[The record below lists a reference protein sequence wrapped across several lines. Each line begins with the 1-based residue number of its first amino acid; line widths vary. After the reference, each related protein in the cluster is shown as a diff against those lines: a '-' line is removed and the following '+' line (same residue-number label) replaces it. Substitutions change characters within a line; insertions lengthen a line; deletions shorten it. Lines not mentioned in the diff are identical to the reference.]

1 MRDTDGKR
9 MVAYNCDVA
18 DATGIIHCI
27 VKEDEAGYR
36 PMTGKRDDPLAAPWY
51 FARWDNHLNENG
63 TTNHAAARTAAEKL
77 VDKLNEEH
85 GYSKRDVL
93 DIVASSMR
101 AQNQRGD

>member
-36 PMTGKRDDPLAAPWY
+36 PMTGTDPMQMPWY
-51 FARWDNHLNENG
+51 FAHFDNHLNEDG
-63 TTNHAAARTAAEKL
+63 TVNHAAARTAAEKL

-85 GYSKRDVL
+85 GYSKRDVM

>member
-18 DATGIIHCI
+18 DATGIIHCM

-36 PMTGKRDDPLAAPWY
+36 PMTGTDPMQMPWY

-63 TTNHAAARTAAEKL
+63 TTNHAAARKAAEKV
-77 VDKLNEEH
+77 VDKLNERD
-85 GYSKRDVL
+85 GYSKRDVM
-93 DIVASSMR
+93 DVDASSMR
-101 AQNQRGD
+101 AQNQRGE

>member
-9 MVAYNCDVA
+9 MVAYNCDVT

-36 PMTGKRDDPLAAPWY
+36 PMTGTDPMQMPWY

-63 TTNHAAARTAAEKL
+63 TTNHAAARAAAEKV
-77 VDKLNEEH
+77 VDKLNERD
-85 GYSKRDVL
+85 GYSKRDVM
-93 DIVASSMR
+93 DVVASSMR